1 MKTPKLF
8 FLLLLFLQFSC
19 KSQTTKI
26 NGLSFVASRDKI
38 DTTHINSVLK
48 AQSNYV
54 ALMPFGFIK
63 ELASPKITHNTN
75 RQWFGETKN
84 GLIQYAKEFQKKGVK
99 LMVKPQIWVW
109 KGEFTGNIEMDSEEK
124 WVVLEES
131 YSEFILT
138 YAKAAQEIKAD
149 ILCIGTEL
157 EKFVTNRPKY
167 WQELILEIR
176 KVYKGKLTYAANWDE
191 FKRV

>member
-38 DTTHINSVLK
+38 DSTHINSVLK

-63 ELASPKITHNTN
+63 ELSSPKITHNTN
-75 RQWFGETKN
+75 RQWFGETKH
-84 GLIQYAKEFQKKGVK
+84 GL
-99 LMVKPQIWVW
+99 
-109 KGEFTGNIEMDSEEK
+109 
-124 WVVLEES
+124 
-131 YSEFILT
+131 
-138 YAKAAQEIKAD
+138 
-149 ILCIGTEL
+149 
-157 EKFVTNRPKY
+157 
-167 WQELILEIR
+167 
-176 KVYKGKLTYAANWDE
+176 
-191 FKRV
+191 